1 MLPPSM
7 CSFATV
13 LRSLLAIL
21 CLSIG
26 SGVVR
31 AQDVEPENPFPNRVT
46 AVELDGGVEWLNAA
60 GPISLKDLRGKVV
73 LLDFWTYCCINCIHV
88 LPDLKFLE
96 EKYPNELV
104 VIGVHSAK
112 FDNEK
117 ETGNIRKAILRYE
130 IAHPVVNDAEMV
142 LWRKFGVRS
151 WPTLVLID
159 PEGYYCGFISGE
171 GNREILDKVI
181 ERVIAYH
188 RAKKTLDETPVQFDL
203 ERFKQPPTQLR
214 FPGKLLADV
223 ATDRLYISDS
233 NHNRI
238 VVTKLNGEL
247 VDVIGQGTIGRADG
261 DYAACQ
267 FDHPQGM
274 ALVDRKLYVADTENH
289 LIRVV
294 DLQAKT
300 VRTLAGTGEQGN
312 VRTGSKKLLEMPLNS
327 PWDLLHL
334 DGVLYI
340 AMAGPHQIWSHKLGE
355 NAIQPYAGTGRE
367 DITNG
372 PLAKSAL
379 AQPSGLATDGKFI
392 YVCDSEGSSIR
403 KISTRAGQ
411 NLRAPVGTVS
421 TIAGTSDLPNG
432 RALFEFGDV
441 DGIGDKARLQH
452 PLGIAFDN
460 GQLYVADTYNHKIKQ
475 IDPATNACLTWLAN
489 FPNATEI
496 TPPRFNEPAGLAIA
510 NGKMYVADTNHHRI
524 CVVDLGTKAV
534 SVLDIPGLTPPA
546 TTTPRSDDLDTPS
559 QKLDPQR
566 VAATDGVAFE
576 VAFSLPPGHK
586 LNPMSSVTYR
596 VTAAGEQSLIAADN
610 LNVRDE
616 ATIDGE
622 LVRFQVPVRA
632 QAGTA
637 TIDVVVNYTYCRD
650 TASGLC
656 KLGTARWTIPL
667 EVAADATT
675 KVVKLTTTP

>member
-1 MLPPSM
+1 MSPSRS
-7 CSFATV
+7 SFATA
-13 LRSLLAIL
+13 LRSLLAVV
-21 CLSIG
+21 CLAVG
-26 SGVVR
+26 AGVAN
-31 AQDVEPENPFPNRVT
+31 AQDVVPENPFPNRVT

-88 LPDLKFLE
+88 LPDLKYLE

-188 RAKKTLDETPVQFDL
+188 RSKKTLDETPVRFDL
-203 ERFKQPPTQLR
+203 ERFKQPPTPLR

-223 ATDRLYISDS
+223 ATDRLFISDS

-261 DYAACQ
+261 EYATSQ

-274 ALVDRKLYVADTENH
+274 ALVGQKLYVADTENH
-289 LIRVV
+289 LIRVI
-294 DLQAKT
+294 DLQART

-312 VRTGSKKLLEMPLNS
+312 IRTGSKKLLEMPLNS

-372 PLAKSAL
+372 PLGKSAL

-411 NLRAPVGTVS
+411 NLRMPVGTVG
-421 TIAGTSDLPNG
+421 TIVGTSDLPNG

-475 IDPATNACLTWLAN
+475 IDLATNACLTWLAS
-489 FPNATEI
+489 FPNASDV

-510 NGKMYVADTNHHRI
+510 NGKMYVADTNNNRI
-524 CVVDLGTKAV
+524 CVVDMATKGV
-534 SVLDIPGLTPPA
+534 SVLEIPGLAPPA
-546 TTTPRSDDLDTPS
+546 STAPRDDDPEVPS
-559 QKLDPQR
+559 QKLEPQR
-566 VAATDGVAFE
+566 VAAADGVAFE
-576 VAFSLPPGHK
+576 VAFSLPAGHK

-632 QAGTA
+632 QAGAA

-667 EVAADATT
+667 EVAADATS
-675 KVVKLTTTP
+675 KVIKLTTTP